1 MKIQKISLYNFRRFQ
16 GRVDVDFDE
25 NLTVFAANNGAGK
38 TSVLDAI
45 AIAFGAFLT
54 RLPKVSGKTLSD
66 QDICLQQRDREPMA
80 GIMAETFEH
89 DCHEPNPPP
98 ISRTTKWQRLKSLE
112 GRRKKRQTPDLFEYN
127 ADTRG
132 LKQINALADYYITHE
147 ATLPQFPIL
156 AYYGT
161 GRAVLDIPQ
170 RRRGFGKEFP
180 RFQAYADCLNPKT
193 NFRGFFAHFYFLEDL
208 ERREREAA
216 KDWEYRNP
224 QLEAIR
230 QAVNLF
236 LHGTYHN
243 PHTALRPLRFLL
255 DGADGMTYR
264 IEQLSDGYKTSLAMV
279 MDIASRAVE
288 ANPDLGVEALAAS
301 GIVLI
306 DEIELHLH
314 PSWQQRIIPDLQRTF
329 PNIQFICT
337 THSPQVLS
345 TVKPENIRVITDDG
359 KIVTGEEAGVNT
371 YGAQSYVVLEDLMKV
386 AANPRLPEVEALK
399 DSLKYRLA
407 LRSVELDDPEISLLE
422 NMIGARDPFM
432 RSLKASIIK
441 FSQSHA

>member
-16 GRVDVDFDE
+16 GRVDVDFDAK
-25 NLTVFAANNGAGK
+25 LTVLAANNGAGK
-38 TSVLDAI
+38 TSLLDAI

-54 RLPKVSGKTLSD
+54 RLPKISGRTLSD
-66 QDICLQQRDREPMA
+66 QDICLQRIDREPLA
-80 GIMAETFEH
+80 AIMAETFAH
-89 DCHEPNPPP
+89 DCHEPDASLIN
-98 ISRTTKWQRLKSLE
+98 RTTLWQRLKSLE
-112 GRRKKRQTPDLFEYN
+112 GRRKKSQPPDLFDDH
-127 ADTRG
+127 AATLG
-132 LKQINALADYYITHE
+132 LKQINALADYYIDHE
-147 ATLPQFPIL
+147 TTPLEFPIL

-180 RFQAYADCLNPKT
+180 RFHAYADCLNPKT
-193 NFRGFFAHFYFLEDL
+193 NFRKLFEHFYFLEDL
-208 ERREREAA
+208 ERREKEAA
-216 KDWEYRNP
+216 KDWDYRNP

-236 LHGTYHN
+236 LHGKYQN

-255 DGADGMTYR
+255 DGADGMSYR

-288 ANPDLGVEALAAS
+288 ANPHLGVEALAAS

-345 TVKPENIRVITDDG
+345 TVRPGSIRTIHEDG
-359 KIVTGEEAGVNT
+359 RIASPTCKT
-371 YGAQSYVVLEDLMKV
+371 YGAESKRVLEELMHV
-386 AANPRLPEVEALK
+386 
-399 DSLKYRLA
+399 DSRPPVLA
-407 LRSVELDDPEISLLE
+407 DEIRE
-422 NMIGARDPFM
+422 FM
-432 RSLKASIIK
+432 RITDRGDWGSARYQGLRAILMRELGETDPVLLDAEIK
-441 FSQSHA
+441 KNFQQLAVE